1 MTYRVAEIKREYET
15 MRAQYNQLIDN
26 HQFRQARQLLAD
38 YRERLQNYKM
48 VEGFV
53 DKLSS
58 LEDSAFIN
66 SVYSVLN
73 LPK

>member
-1 MTYRVAEIKREYET
+1 MYRIAEIRREYET
-15 MRAQYNQLIDN
+15 MREQHNSAIDN
-26 HQFRQARQLLAD
+26 HQFDQARQILAN

-58 LEDSAFIN
+58 LEDPAFIN